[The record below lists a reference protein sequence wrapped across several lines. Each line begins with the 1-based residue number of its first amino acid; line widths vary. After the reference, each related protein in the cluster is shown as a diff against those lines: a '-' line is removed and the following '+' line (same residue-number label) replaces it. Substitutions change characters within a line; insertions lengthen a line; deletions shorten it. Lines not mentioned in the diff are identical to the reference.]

1 MPRTSPNHRPNPFQ
15 QSYISRHKQHRS
27 QHFLWV
33 TCAAFLLAVAP
44 LAAADPATPLVK
56 VNGVTLT
63 TADLEF
69 YARSRGLDDAA
80 IAQQRAALLEQLI
93 DRQLIRSFLATKK
106 AIPDPD
112 LLDLQVE
119 QLESLTR
126 RRGEDPAVLFPKL
139 GLTPERLRAELG
151 LTLAWQGDIL
161 KTTPVA
167 ELRAYFEAHR
177 AEFDGTRV
185 RVRQIVRPGANPE
198 QITAAETLLTDLKR
212 DITAGT
218 IGFEEA
224 ARKHSTAP
232 SREQGGDAGWVSGRG
247 ELPEAVTL
255 AGLSLK
261 AGELAGPIRSP
272 FGVHLIQVTER
283 QPGQLSLEDARP
295 QILMQFAQERWIA
308 TVASERKTAR
318 IIRP

>member
-1 MPRTSPNHRPNPFQ
+1 MNLAPSGWFNHTLC
-15 QSYISRHKQHRS
+15 SRRE
-27 QHFLWV
+27 LYC
-33 TCAAFLLAVAP
+33 TRRNLLLAMAGILMAVAP
-44 LAAADPATPLVK
+44 VAAADPATPLVN

-63 TADLEF
+63 TADLDF

-80 IAQQRAALLEQLI
+80 IAQQRAALVEQLV

-119 QLESLTR
+119 QLEALTR

-161 KTTPVA
+161 KSTPVA

-218 IGFEEA
+218 LTFEDA

-232 SREQGGDAGWVSGRG
+232 SRAQGGDAGWVSGRG

-255 AGLSLK
+255 AALSLK
-261 AGELAGPIRSP
+261 AGELAGPLRSP

-295 QILMQFAQERWIA
+295 QILTQFAQERWIA

-318 IIRP
+318 IVRP

>member
-1 MPRTSPNHRPNPFQ
+1 MNLAQPGWFD
-15 QSYISRHKQHRS
+15 QSFISRRNMHHV
-27 QHFLWV
+27 LCWV
-33 TCAAFLLAVAP
+33 LQTCAGLLISVAP
-44 LAAADPATPLVK
+44 LAAADPAQPVVK

-80 IAQQRAALLEQLI
+80 IARQQAALIEQLV

-106 AIPDPD
+106 AIPDAD
-112 LLDLQVE
+112 LLELQVE
-119 QLESLTR
+119 QLEALTR
-126 RRGEDPAVLFPKL
+126 RRGEDPAVLFPRL

-151 LTLAWQGDIL
+151 LTLAWQGYIL

-167 ELRAYFEAHR
+167 ELRTYFEAHR
-177 AEFDGTRV
+177 SEFDGTRV

-198 QITAAETLLTDLKR
+198 QIAAAETLLTDLKR
-212 DITAGT
+212 DITAGKLR
-218 IGFEEA
+218 FEDA
-224 ARKHSTAP
+224 AQKHSTAP

-255 AGLSLK
+255 AALSLK
-261 AGELAGPIRSP
+261 SGELAGPIRSP
-272 FGVHLIQVTER
+272 FGVHLVQVTER

-295 QILMQFAQERWIA
+295 QILTQFAQERWTA
-308 TVASERKTAR
+308 TVTTERQSAK
-318 IIRP
+318 IVRP

>member
-1 MPRTSPNHRPNPFQ
+1 MNLAQPGWFD
-15 QSYISRHKQHRS
+15 QSFISRRNVPHVLCRV
-27 QHFLWV
+27 LL
-33 TCAAFLLAVAP
+33 TCAGLLIAVAP
-44 LAAADPATPLVK
+44 LAAADPATPVVK

-80 IAQQRAALLEQLI
+80 IARQQATLIEQLV

-106 AIPDPD
+106 AIPDAD
-112 LLDLQVE
+112 LLELQVE
-119 QLESLTR
+119 QLEALTR
-126 RRGEDPAVLFPKL
+126 RRGEDPAVLFPRL

-151 LTLAWQGDIL
+151 LTLAWQGYIL

-167 ELRAYFEAHR
+167 ELRTYFEAHR
-177 AEFDGTRV
+177 SEFDGTRV

-198 QITAAETLLTDLKR
+198 QIAATETLLTDLKR
-212 DITAGT
+212 DITAGKLR
-218 IGFEEA
+218 FEEA
-224 ARKHSTAP
+224 ALKHSTAP
-232 SREQGGDAGWVSGRG
+232 SREQGGDTGWVSGRG

-255 AGLSLK
+255 AALSLK

-272 FGVHLIQVTER
+272 FGVHLVQVTER

-295 QILMQFAQERWIA
+295 QILTQFAQERWVA
-308 TVASERKTAR
+308 TVASERKTAK
-318 IIRP
+318 IVRP